1 MEVAEDVDQIMAFL
15 KQTEPK
21 NAKTNEEKKENSI
34 EYGKEKGKS
43 GDLVSTQKGGRG
55 RRGRKKKIKKPPTK
69 SVNPQKEVRSKMS
82 EDKIAQVEKTQ
93 DPKNISNEKE
103 LQPENVNVPVVVQPQ
118 QPTKVR
124 FGKLSSDGKIDVRI
138 MSF

>member
-103 LQPENVNVPVVVQPQ
+103 LQLENVNVPVVVQPQ

-124 FGKLSSDGKIDVRI
+124 FGKLSSGGN
-138 MSF
+138 

>member
-103 LQPENVNVPVVVQPQ
+103 LQLENVNVPVVVQPQ

-124 FGKLSSDGKIDVRI
+124 FGKISSGGN
-138 MSF
+138 

>member
-69 SVNPQKEVRSKMS
+69 TVNPQKEVKSKIS
-82 EDKIAQVEKTQ
+82 EDKSAQVEKTQ

-124 FGKLSSDGKIDVRI
+124 FGKISSGGN
-138 MSF
+138 

>member
-15 KQTEPK
+15 KQTEPT
-21 NAKTNEEKKENSI
+21 NAKTNEEKKENSN
-34 EYGKEKGKS
+34 ENGKEKGKS
-43 GDLVSTQKGGRG
+43 EDLVSTQKGGRG

-69 SVNPQKEVRSKMS
+69 TVNPQKEVKSKIS
-82 EDKIAQVEKTQ
+82 EDKSAQVEKTQ

-103 LQPENVNVPVVVQPQ
+103 LQPENVNVTVVVQPQ

-124 FGKLSSDGKIDVRI
+124 FGKISSGGN
-138 MSF
+138 